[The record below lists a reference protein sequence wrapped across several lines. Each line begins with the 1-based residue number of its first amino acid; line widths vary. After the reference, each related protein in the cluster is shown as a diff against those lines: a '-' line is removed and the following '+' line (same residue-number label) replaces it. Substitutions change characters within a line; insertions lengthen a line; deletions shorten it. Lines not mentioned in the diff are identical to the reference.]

1 MAVNYGESILIK
13 MTPEDLQAIKAKM
26 EQAGVKNRSAYIRKM
41 ARDGYIIVLDLSD
54 IKEVLRLL
62 RINSNNLNQYAR
74 KANECGAVYREDMK
88 VLQAQQDEIWEA
100 VRGILERLANIS

>member
-1 MAVNYGESILIK
+1 M
-13 MTPEDLQAIKAKM
+13 EDI
-26 EQAGVKNRSAYIRKM
+26 GIIDICIRGQGKP
-41 ARDGYIIVLDLSD
+41 
-54 IKEVLRLL
+54 
-62 RINSNNLNQYAR
+62 NLYYV

>member
-1 MAVNYGESILIK
+1 MES
-13 MTPEDLQAIKAKM
+13 
-26 EQAGVKNRSAYIRKM
+26 GCRY
-41 ARDGYIIVLDLSD
+41 LDLSD
-54 IKEVLRLL
+54 VKEVVRLL
-62 RINSNNLNQYAR
+62 RINSNNLNHYAK